1 MFNRNYE
8 ALFSEINQKIHK
20 LKERYSLSWI
30 RRLNVIKMSV
40 IGIET

>member
-1 MFNRNYE
+1 MFNRNYA

-20 LKERYSLSWI
+20 LKERYFLSWI